1 MTSLLITS
9 SHLLDRRK
17 RAMYSLLFALVMA
30 VVPAP
35 HGQQS
40 EHLFKSHYEAVRQL

>member
-17 RAMYSLLFALVMA
+17 RAMYSLLFALVIA
-30 VVPAP
+30 GVPVP
-35 HGQQS
+35 RGEQS
-40 EHLFKSHYEAVRQL
+40 GHLFKSHYEAVRQL